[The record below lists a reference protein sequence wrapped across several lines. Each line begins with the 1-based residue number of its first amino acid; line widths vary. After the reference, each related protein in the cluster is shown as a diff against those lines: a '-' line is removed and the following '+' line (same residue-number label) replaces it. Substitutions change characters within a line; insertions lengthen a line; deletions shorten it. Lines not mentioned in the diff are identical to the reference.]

1 MKPAKRSSELKSR
14 TGSSLMGR
22 SNSFATLLRAEA
34 RGFAQVFF
42 AERQL
47 PPPAPSAYLQL
58 PGALRGHPAHP
69 RSPPAPRGCV
79 EAPRLSAKYPFGACP
94 RTSPLR
100 DPPRTRC
107 TRVHIP
113 AGDLQ
118 QPHGRGWVS
127 GAGCSPRGQRQSW
140 LWGLSGPP
148 KGEGVPGWLGFT
160 GAVKK
165 KKRGWGQ
172 KINFRR
178 LRFK

>member
-47 PPPAPSAYLQL
+47 PPPAPFAYLQL

-100 DPPRTRC
+100 DPPPYPVHTRAHPRWRFAAAPRP
-107 TRVHIP
+107 RVGERGRLQP
-113 AGDLQ
+113 PRAEAELALGAGRA
-118 QPHGRGWVS
+118 PKGRG
-127 GAGCSPRGQRQSW
+127 GARLARLYRGS
-140 LWGLSGPP
+140 
-148 KGEGVPGWLGFT
+148 
-160 GAVKK
+160 
-165 KKRGWGQ
+165 
-172 KINFRR
+172 
-178 LRFK
+178 

>member
-34 RGFAQVFF
+34 RGFAQVFLQSGSC
-42 AERQL
+42 RRL
-47 PPPAPSAYLQL
+47 PPPLTCSCLEPCVGTRPTRAP
-58 PGALRGHPAHP
+58 PRRHGAAWKPHGCPLNIPSGLALA
-69 RSPPAPRGCV
+69 PP
-79 EAPRLSAKYPFGACP
+79 LSV
-94 RTSPLR
+94 T
-100 DPPRTRC
+100 PPRTRC

-140 LWGLSGPP
+140 LWGLAGPP
-148 KGEGVPGWLGFT
+148 KGEGMPGWLGFT

-165 KKRGWGQ
+165 NKKKKKERGGSENQ
-172 KINFRR
+172 
-178 LRFK
+178 L